1 MAAVVYR
8 GSTCRIKFRPLGDIL
23 VSELGEPTI
32 AIYQE
37 NNFLTPDNI
46 VVDTEN
52 NCIYADLTEEDT
64 IVLSDGLETLCQAA
78 YVDANDNVIRFPTHT
93 LDVRRTLLWRLTEE
107 ETAPTQT
114 EETTP
119 TQTEEVQTP

>member
-1 MAAVVYR
+1 MAAVIYR
-8 GSTCRIKFRPLGDIL
+8 GSTCRIKFRPLGDIS
-23 VSELGEPTI
+23 VSDLGEPTI

-37 NNFLTPDNI
+37 NNFLTPDNV

-64 IVLSDGLETLCQAA
+64 ILLSDGLETLCQAV
-78 YVDANDNVIRFPTHT
+78 YVDTNDNVIRFPTHT

-107 ETAPTQT
+107 
-114 EETTP
+114 TTP
-119 TQTEEVQTP
+119 AQTEEVQTP